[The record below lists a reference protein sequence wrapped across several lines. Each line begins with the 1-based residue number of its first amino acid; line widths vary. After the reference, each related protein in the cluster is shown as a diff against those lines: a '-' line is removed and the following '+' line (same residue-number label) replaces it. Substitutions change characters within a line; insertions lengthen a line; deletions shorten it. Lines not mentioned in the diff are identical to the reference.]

1 MKYHRAYQTALDL
14 PASMFEPSPYLK
26 LSGIAIALASV
37 LEADNQP
44 KAAWDIY
51 LQVLSLPQSST
62 SSSLSVQNDTSVSIK
77 PPQPEQRRL
86 TPQETLRQVS
96 IAHKLGE
103 MAETY
108 RFGDEVE
115 EKWLSWGVGRLLD
128 LVKEGVAFRLKSNR
142 MVAQEKEE
150 AERVVLADL
159 DLPEWVTKTDICAP
173 LEALGAF
180 YARQG
185 KVESV
190 WFSIYFLSGIY
201 INYPLAQILDATLF
215 TGNLSPH
222 A

>member
-1 MKYHRAYQTALDL
+1 MLLVSYCVKYHRAYQTALDL

-26 LSGIAIALASV
+26 LSGIAITLASV

-44 KAAWDIY
+44 KAAWDVY

-62 SSSLSVQNDTSVSIK
+62 SSSPAVQSDTSVSIK
-77 PPQPEQRRL
+77 PPQPEQRQL
-86 TPQETLRQVS
+86 TPQEILRQVS

-103 MAETY
+103 MAEMY

-115 EKWLSWGVGRLLD
+115 EKWLSWGVERLLS
-128 LVKEGVAFRLKSNR
+128 LVKEEGVAFRSSGKR
-142 MVAQEKEE
+142 AQGQEKDE

-190 WFSIYFLSGIY
+190 WFFY
-201 INYPLAQILDATLF
+201 
-215 TGNLSPH
+215 
-222 A
+222 